1 MLKRVQNNTNPKRH
15 LRFPHP
21 IPIQSTA
28 LTCLLPRGEIATRIL
43 ATARELGFET
53 FATYTDAD
61 ASHVYNHDAAHA
73 LRLPSPAA
81 YTDVPLLVELAKK
94 HAIDAV
100 HPGYGFLSESAEF
113 AAAMSAAG
121 VSVVGPGVEVLERT
135 GDKLAAR
142 TLAEENGVPV
152 LPALGVPTSRV
163 EEVRGF
169 AESVGLPI
177 MVKAVDGGG
186 GRGIRLVR
194 DMGELEGLVRRAVEE
209 SASRAVFAEKA
220 AVDGW
225 RHVEVQVL
233 GDGEGGVRHLW
244 ERECSIQRRYQ
255 KVVEVAGAM
264 VGDRTAVGRVIEAAV
279 RMAEKVSCL
288 WLSSW

>member
-1 MLKRVQNNTNPKRH
+1 MD
-15 LRFPHP
+15 
-21 IPIQSTA
+21 
-28 LTCLLPRGEIATRIL
+28 IAFLVDL
-43 ATARELGFET
+43 A
-53 FATYTDAD
+53 
-61 ASHVYNHDAAHA
+61 V
-73 LRLPSPAA
+73 
-81 YTDVPLLVELAKK
+81 K

-121 VSVVGPGVEVLERT
+121 IEVIGPGAEVLRRT

-142 TLAEENGVPV
+142 SLAEESGVPV
-152 LPALGVPTSRV
+152 LPAMAAATSSVEDVRV
-163 EEVRGF
+163 FTEE
-169 AESVGLPI
+169 VGLPV

-194 DMGELEGLVRRAVEE
+194 EMGDLEGLVRRAIEE
-209 SASRAVFAEKA
+209 SPQKLVFAEKA

-244 ERECSIQRRYQ
+244 ERECSLQRRYQ
-255 KVVEVAGAM
+255 KVVEVAGST
-264 VGDRTAVGRVIEAAV
+264 VNDRRVVGRVIEAAV
-279 RMAEKVSCL
+279 RMAERVSLFVWFSRCGY
-288 WLSSW
+288 